1 MSVST
6 KSIAR
11 INKLTTTQ
19 HSNPQTQPP
28 SAQSPKLHK
37 TPLKPK
43 IAVKTLPTH
52 LL

>member
-11 INKLTTTQ
+11 INKLTTPQ
-19 HSNPQTQPP
+19 HSVPQAHSPTV
-28 SAQSPKLHK
+28 QSPKLHK
-37 TPLKPK
+37 TPVKPK
-43 IAVKTLPTH
+43 IVVKTLPTH